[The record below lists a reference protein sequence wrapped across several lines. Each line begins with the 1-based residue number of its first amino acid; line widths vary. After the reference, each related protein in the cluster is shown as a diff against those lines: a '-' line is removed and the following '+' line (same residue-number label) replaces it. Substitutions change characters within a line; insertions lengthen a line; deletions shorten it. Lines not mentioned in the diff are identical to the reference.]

1 MAVTSRFKHLKS
13 AIEIQATPE
22 VCYKVWIDAKKLPK
36 ILERVIGVEIKTKPE
51 NTKIDFIT
59 SVGEI
64 DQKVHRVNLDLL
76 PTSEIKHWLLSGPGG
91 HLYKIEN
98 TTVFEIPD
106 RFYCTVSTD
115 QNDASV
121 QSYVTFFPDT
131 LNRHT
136 VVEWEIWFW
145 RSSKKGSATRLVSD
159 IADTGDSFMA
169 DCLSDLKRFIE
180 R

>member
-1 MAVTSRFKHLKS
+1 MAVTPGFHHIKS
-13 AIEIQATPE
+13 AIEVQATPE
-22 VCYKVWIDAKKLPK
+22 VCYQIWTDAKKIAK
-36 ILERVIGVEIKTKPE
+36 IIERVIGLEIKTKPE

-64 DQKVHRVNLDLL
+64 DQKIHRVNLELL

-98 TTVFEIPD
+98 TTIFEIPN

-115 QNDASV
+115 QNDTSV
-121 QSYVTFFPDT
+121 QSYVTFFPDA
-131 LNRHT
+131 LKQHT

-145 RSSKKGSATRLVSD
+145 RSAQKGSLTQLLSD
-159 IADTGDSFMA
+159 IEDTGDNFMK
-169 DCLSDLKRFIE
+169 DCLSDLKKFIE